1 MSLKYLIVFF
11 PRKAILIQCTRC
23 GDSRHQTSTG
33 VFDLLAVRYLQYCAR
48 HCLNSRLKEVF
59 GHWITNPSRRD
70 PPGEASI
77 VSNREGI
84 HR

>member
-1 MSLKYLIVFF
+1 MFHVIKRFNSFF
-11 PRKAILIQCTRC
+11 LRKAILIQYTRC

-70 PPGEASI
+70 HQEKPAS
-77 VSNREGI
+77 
-84 HR
+84 